1 MICHPEKNSSE
12 VIKVWV
18 SPKSVK
24 RTIGMT
30 NHFTCEVDHDRE
42 YTVEWT
48 FYGQP
53 LPRNAEVDDMVLI
66 IKNVTLQNSGSY
78 MCFAKGETQQG
89 SITSAGAVGR
99 LLVQGEIKCPLDCVI
114 HIAI

>member
-1 MICHPEKNSSE
+1 
-12 VIKVWV
+12 
-18 SPKSVK
+18 
-24 RTIGMT
+24 MT

-78 MCFAKGETQQG
+78 MCFAKGETQQQT
-89 SITSAGAVGR
+89 IISAGAVGR
-99 LLVQGEIKCPLDCVI
+99 LLVQGELKYRLDSV
-114 HIAI
+114 